1 MHTALFVY
9 GTLKRG
15 RRAHGLLGGQEFLG
29 EARTVP
35 GYRLYDS
42 GSFPCLK
49 ADPGGT
55 GRFQGEL
62 WRVDVMTLRR
72 LDEFEGAPHLFR
84 RGPIVLEGIASP
96 VEAYYYQEDISGFAD
111 CEGCWPPRSAF

>member
-42 GSFPCLK
+42 GSFPCLN

-55 GRFQGEL
+55 GQAQGEL
-62 WRVDVMTLRR
+62 WRVDVLTLRR
-72 LDEFEGAPHLFR
+72 LDDFDVPAILPSK
-84 RGPIVLEGIASP
+84 SP
-96 VEAYYYQEDISGFAD
+96 VG
-111 CEGCWPPRSAF
+111 WPASTRARPPIR